1 MLSTSVLISLE
12 KLLFT
17 KTKKMK
23 RLISALSLIS
33 TVTMFTSCQK
43 EDSNPTP
50 VDINGTWAFVS
61 IEADT
66 KAANEFNDGTG
77 NQKTVTTSNYITE
90 NNTGIVTINAST
102 MSTSDFSYSVNTTS
116 KSDYYLNGVLQN
128 TFNMPFNFDCPVSN
142 STSTYKTI
150 GADSIYFDSGNIFMN
165 GASQQTVPCGAKL
178 SREGNLL
185 YMNITSSEIS
195 TQVVSGATVKI
206 EANVTAK
213 VKLQRQ

>member
-1 MLSTSVLISLE
+1 
-12 KLLFT
+12 
-17 KTKKMK
+17 MK
-23 RLISALSLIS
+23 RLISALSLVA
-33 TVTMFTSCQK
+33 TVAIFTSCQK
-43 EDSNPTP
+43 ENSNPTP
-50 VDINGTWAFVS
+50 VNIDGTWTFVS
-61 IEADT
+61 MEADT
-66 KAANEFNDGTG
+66 KATNEFNDGTG

-90 NNTGIVTINAST
+90 KNTGIITIDASS
-102 MSTSDFSYSVNTTS
+102 MSTSNFSYSVNTTS
-116 KSDYYLNGVLQN
+116 RSDYYLNGALQN

-142 STSTYKTI
+142 SISSYKTI
-150 GADSIYFDSGNIFMN
+150 GADSIYFESGSIFMN

-185 YMNITSSEIS
+185 YMNITSSQIS